1 MFGPECHSER
11 VEGTG
16 VYTLRDKTRPSK
28 VYRVFTSYVT
38 DEDGP
43 HCHLTV
49 AVIVRLHVGG
59 RASEV
64 RVPLLTLL
72 PPHTLHGV

>member
-1 MFGPECHSER
+1 M
-11 VEGTG
+11 
-16 VYTLRDKTRPSK
+16 
-28 VYRVFTSYVT
+28 YRVFTSYVT